1 MKTYQD
7 FELIQDEASK
17 MQFVLDAI
25 REHKASRLYLRARDT
40 QKYYEG
46 ENVTISRYEKIIYDA
61 MGIAKIDRTAPNHK
75 LKTAFFQFVVDQ
87 LVSYLLG
94 NGVQFD
100 DRPKKITEEFDLD
113 LVDLATAAC
122 IGGVAFG
129 YPELQPAALGEQEQ
143 YKLRVFSVTEFVP
156 LYDENTGEL
165 RAGIRFW
172 QVDYDKP
179 LRATLYEQ
187 DGYTE
192 YLKPDDGNIRIL
204 KPFQTY
210 KQIIKTSVM
219 DGTVIAPGEP
229 FPGFPIIPLKY
240 NEKMFSAM
248 HGNRATIDA
257 YDLLTSGLVNDVDEG
272 TLLYWAVKGYGG
284 MDEENDANWLDVL
297 RRTKIAHVDMEG
309 DAEPHTVE
317 APVQSTQTAIDML
330 NKKLYTDFQAFD
342 ASAVS
347 AGNQTATAIK
357 ASYVPL
363 DLKTDKFEKQ
373 VTKFILG
380 ILRIIGE
387 SAKPSYTR
395 NKIINATEEIQS
407 VLMTAEYLDDEY
419 ITKKVLSILG
429 DSDQFEE
436 IQKRKEE
443 SEMERFNQPEQQPEQ
458 QPEETTNPVDDQ
470 TEIVVE

>member
-7 FELIQDEASK
+7 FEILQDENSK

-25 REHKASRLYLRARDT
+25 AEHKGSKLYLRACDA
-40 QKYYEG
+40 QKYYDG
-46 ENVTISRYEKIIYDA
+46 ENPTISKYEKIIFDA
-61 MGIAKIDRTAPNHK
+61 LGRAKIDKTAPNHK
-75 LKTAFFQFVVDQ
+75 LKTSFFQFVVDQ

-94 NGVQFD
+94 NGIQFD
-100 DRPKKITEEFDLD
+100 DRPKKIMEEFDLD
-113 LVDLATAAC
+113 VVDLATASC

-129 YPELQPAALGEQEQ
+129 YPELQPAALGDPEK
-143 YKLRVFSVTEFVP
+143 YKLRVFDVMEFAP

-172 QVDYDKP
+172 QVDSDKP

-187 DGYTE
+187 EGYTE
-192 YLKPDDGNIRIL
+192 YIKPEKGNIQIL

-219 DGTVIAPGEP
+219 DGTEIAPGEP

-240 NEKMFSAM
+240 NEKMFSAI

-272 TLLYWAVKGYGG
+272 TLLYWAIKGYGG
-284 MDEENDANWLDVL
+284 MSEEDDAKWLDVL
-297 RRTKIAHVDMEG
+297 RRTKVAHVDMEG
-309 DAEPHTVE
+309 DATPHTVE

-330 NKKLYTDFQAFD
+330 NRKLYTDFQSFD
-342 ASAVS
+342 ASIVS
-347 AGNQTATAIK
+347 AGSQTATAIR
-357 ASYVPL
+357 ACYVPL

-387 SAKPSYTR
+387 SARPSYTR
-395 NKIINATEEIQS
+395 NKIINVTEEIQS
-407 VLMTAEYLDDEY
+407 VLMGAEYLDDEY
-419 ITKKVLSILG
+419 ITKKILSVMG
-429 DSDQFEE
+429 DADQFEE

-443 SEMERFNQPEQQPEQ
+443 NEMNRFNEPTIDEPEQTVIE
-458 QPEETTNPVDDQ
+458 
-470 TEIVVE
+470 